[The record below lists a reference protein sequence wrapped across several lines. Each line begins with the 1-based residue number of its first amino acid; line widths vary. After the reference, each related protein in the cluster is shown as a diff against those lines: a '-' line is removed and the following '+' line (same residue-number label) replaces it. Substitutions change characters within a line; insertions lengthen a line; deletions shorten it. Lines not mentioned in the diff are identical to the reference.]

1 MINDSG
7 IKASERMHIFVNGHL
22 IKQYYYYLTEQLTKI
37 QTRIRR

>member
-7 IKASERMHIFVNGHL
+7 IKASERVHIFVNGHL
-22 IKQYYYYLTEQLTKI
+22 IKQYYYLTEQLTKI